1 MINQKFM
8 KLYTL
13 QDPNMK
19 KAVCGG
25 IAILKSNQ
33 RLFFTQKIV
42 SPFPPSKIL
51 FDEIFLVKKG
61 NNSFKN
67 CPIKLPS

>member
-1 MINQKFM
+1 MF
-8 KLYTL
+8 
-13 QDPNMK
+13 
-19 KAVCGG
+19 AGG
-25 IAILKSNQ
+25 IIILKSNQ

-42 SPFPPSKIL
+42 SPSKIL

-67 CPIKLPS
+67 CPIKLPSRYANLDMLIGKNVKFSVISI